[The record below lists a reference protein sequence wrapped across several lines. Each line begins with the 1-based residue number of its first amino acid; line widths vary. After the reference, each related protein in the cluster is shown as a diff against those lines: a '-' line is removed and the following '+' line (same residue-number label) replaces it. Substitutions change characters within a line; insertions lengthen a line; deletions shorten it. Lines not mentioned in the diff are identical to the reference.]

1 MSQRHAQQRLFSQ
14 RAGAS
19 GTMRLVV
26 MLSLIETTCAHYMS
40 PPLSHPLPEMPPWQR
55 VLEVLQP
62 LTQAGNAL
70 PKLPPL
76 QHVREVLLPFAQVGD
91 ALTTRLRG
99 TWRTEILHHHAV
111 VFMVGLPAA
120 GKSTVIES
128 RYGRLR
134 GRRALKVIDLDA
146 EMVAHPKYDPDDP
159 DSVYRLQEA
168 YKWAD
173 GMVESRFQEALCD
186 RSLSRII
193 VDGTGTN
200 IERQIRRMNEA
211 RAAGWFVKVMYVRVP
226 VRTAIDRAR
235 LRKRKVAPEKIMY
248 YQAKIEPALRATAK
262 YADETETVDHSFDMA
277 EHLGHLNAGVVTI
290 MGT

>member
-1 MSQRHAQQRLFSQ
+1 MRQRHAQRLSSQ

-26 MLSLIETTCAHYMS
+26 MLSLIEASCAHYMS
-40 PPLSHPLPEMPPWQR
+40 RPLSHQLPEMPPWQR

-62 LTQAGNAL
+62 LTQAGSAL
-70 PKLPPL
+70 PKMPPW
-76 QHVREVLLPFAQVGD
+76 QHVREVLLPFAQVSD

-146 EMVAHPKYDPDDP
+146 EMIAHPKYDPDDP

-226 VRTAIDRAR
+226 VRSAR
-235 LRKRKVAPEKIMY
+235 SQSQP
-248 YQAKIEPALRATAK
+248 QAVPFPWAARECSLPLLLWSPAAFRFVR
-262 YADETETVDHSFDMA
+262 TVCSQRPSTVPGCESARWHRRRSC
-277 EHLGHLNAGVVTI
+277 T
-290 MGT
+290 TKPR